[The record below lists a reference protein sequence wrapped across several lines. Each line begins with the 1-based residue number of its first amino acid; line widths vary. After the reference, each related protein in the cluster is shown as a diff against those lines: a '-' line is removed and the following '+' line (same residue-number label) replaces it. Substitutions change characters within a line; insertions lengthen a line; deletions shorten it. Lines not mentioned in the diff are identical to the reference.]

1 MVREERGGG
10 LCCLCF
16 SGARIQAQAS
26 TYYKKDICHVDCS
39 DSRVLVNLNYKL
51 AKKFTSQRRGEGKEY
66 MAIHRAP
73 PQNTISGNVQ
83 VFFMTFFYVSIDL
96 HIS

>member
-51 AKKFTSQRRGEGKEY
+51 AKTQSAETFK
-66 MAIHRAP
+66 
-73 PQNTISGNVQ
+73 
-83 VFFMTFFYVSIDL
+83 FFYDFL
-96 HIS
+96 LCFD

>member
-39 DSRVLVNLNYKL
+39 DSRVLANLNYKL
-51 AKKFTSQRRGEGKEY
+51 AKKVYVTKKGGRVRSIWPSIELLLKTQSAETFK
-66 MAIHRAP
+66 
-73 PQNTISGNVQ
+73 
-83 VFFMTFFYVSIDL
+83 FFL
-96 HIS
+96 